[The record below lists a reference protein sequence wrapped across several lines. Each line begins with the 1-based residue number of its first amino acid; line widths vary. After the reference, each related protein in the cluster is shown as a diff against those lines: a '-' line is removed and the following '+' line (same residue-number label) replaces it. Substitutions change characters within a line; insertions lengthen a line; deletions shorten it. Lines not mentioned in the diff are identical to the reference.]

1 MFALEIF
8 PARKQKYEGYGS
20 HEVKVEYT
28 NTGALRVTDSSIR
41 QYTDTIY
48 RNDPYTVAKATVL
61 LRYCSLLFQDL
72 PTVKKNTV
80 KDMGNLRKR
89 GNERHSNL
97 RVDLQTKTTGAPTA
111 RAPLISV

>member
-1 MFALEIF
+1 MTQNMFALEIF
-8 PARKQKYEGYGS
+8 PARKQKYGGYGS

-72 PTVKKNTV
+72 PTVKKI
-80 KDMGNLRKR
+80 
-89 GNERHSNL
+89 
-97 RVDLQTKTTGAPTA
+97 
-111 RAPLISV
+111 PLKIWVT